1 MSKSTQINSQNS
13 WFKYAMFHI
22 RNMREFSRNE
32 ALIIHFFVQISSLP
46 SEVTLIC
53 YTVSAYIC
61 ETALLITLTLLSFA
75 TSLTHSAILA
85 QRFSTQTSGPLMVT
99 QCEPTHCI
107 QLYSAPL
114 LEKST
119 PSLTP
124 SVLPSFVT
132 CNSLL
137 IDEKLQVKN
146 NNNNNN
152 KMNIVIFLTVL
163 HPQYKDL

>member
-1 MSKSTQINSQNS
+1 M
-13 WFKYAMFHI
+13 
-22 RNMREFSRNE
+22 
-32 ALIIHFFVQISSLP
+32 
-46 SEVTLIC
+46 TLIC

-85 QRFSTQTSGPLMVT
+85 QRFLTQTSGPLMVT
-99 QCEPTHCI
+99 QCEPTQCI

-114 LEKST
+114 LEKFT

-132 CNSLL
+132 YNSLL
-137 IDEKLQVKN
+137 IDEKRQVKKKN

-152 KMNIVIFLTVL
+152 KMNIVIFLTVP